1 MKTSTGVYGG
11 NTHFQQMINRMKP
24 YSVHASSDPIARV
37 IKFRKVYQE
46 FIGTLRLTAQQRDQ
60 LSTKIED
67 FATASYDAGV
77 GEWLYLI

>member
-24 YSVHASSDPIARV
+24 YSVHASPDPVARMV
-37 IKFRKVYQE
+37 KFRKGYQDY
-46 FIGTLRLTAQQRDQ
+46 ILKLGLTAEQRDK

-77 GEWLYLI
+77 GE

>member
-1 MKTSTGVYGG
+1 MTKLNNAMYGG
-11 NTHFQQMINRMKP
+11 DTHFQQMISRMKP
-24 YSVHASSDPIARV
+24 YSIHASPDPIARV

-46 FIGTLRLTAQQRDQ
+46 FIGTLGLTAQQRDQ

-77 GEWLYLI
+77 GE

>member
-1 MKTSTGVYGG
+1 MKTATGVYGG

-24 YSVHASSDPIARV
+24 YSVHASGDPVARM
-37 IKFRKVYQE
+37 IKFRRVYQNY
-46 FIGTLRLTAQQRDQ
+46 ISTLGLTSEQRDT

-77 GEWLYLI
+77 SE

>member
-1 MKTSTGVYGG
+1 MKTSTGIYGG

-24 YSVHASSDPIARV
+24 YSVHASPDPVARML
-37 IKFRKVYQE
+37 KFRNVYQKY
-46 FIGTLRLTAQQRDQ
+46 ISTLGLTAEQRDT

-77 GEWLYLI
+77 SE

>member
-1 MKTSTGVYGG
+1 MKTATGIYGG

-46 FIGTLRLTAQQRDQ
+46 FIGTLGLTSEQRDT
-60 LSTKIED
+60 LIGKIED
-67 FATASYDAGV
+67 FATASFDAGDSNN
-77 GEWLYLI
+77 ENL

>member
-24 YSVHASSDPIARV
+24 YSVHASPDPVARML
-37 IKFRKVYQE
+37 KFRNVYQKY
-46 FIGTLRLTAQQRDQ
+46 ISTLGLTAEQRDT

-77 GEWLYLI
+77 SE